1 MRGADTFTE
10 SLFTMRHLDDFVP
23 LDHPLRVI
31 RVMVNKALANM
42 DELFARMYAAD
53 IKGGRPSIAPEKLLR
68 AMLIQVLY
76 SVRSERQLMEQ
87 TQYNLLFRWFIGLA
101 MDDAVW
107 VPTVFSKNRE
117 RLIEHDAVIEFFNQI
132 VQQAQEQ
139 ELLSGEHFS
148 VDGTLIQAWAG
159 HKSFVRKDRQGDDDT
174 DAGNFKNQKRS
185 NHTHESTTDGD
196 ARLYRKGK
204 TASELRFMGHTLTD
218 NRHGLVVSAVVTQAD
233 GYAEREAAKAMI
245 NDARQALPGDEPI
258 TITLGA
264 DKGYDAKEF
273 IEALQEM
280 NVLPHVAQNKSGRQ
294 SAVPEAIAGSEGY
307 AISQQKRKLIEQGFG
322 WAKTVGHMR
331 QVLVRGIKKVDQM
344 FVPLII
350 ETPYADNELTERRRN
365 GQQPEIADAKNPSH
379 RPRFAGG
386 RFAWGVYLGRSGPHP
401 RGRLVRDRWHLR
413 HLGRRHE
420 RGNPCGRHGH
430 RRAADRA

>member
-23 LDHPLRVI
+23 LDHPLRMI

-42 DELFARMYAAD
+42 DNLFGQMYAAD

-159 HKSFVRKDRQGDDDT
+159 HKSFVRKDRTDDDGNANT
-174 DAGNFKNQKRS
+174 NANAGNFKDQKRS
-185 NHTHESTTDGD
+185 NDTHESTTDGD

-245 NDARQALPGDEPI
+245 NDARQALPGDDPI

-264 DKGYDAKEF
+264 DKGYDAREF
-273 IEALQEM
+273 IDALQEM

-294 SAVPEAIAGSEGY
+294 SAVPDRIAGSEGY
-307 AISQQKRKLIEQGFG
+307 VISQQKRKLIEQGFG

-331 QVLVRGIKKVDQM
+331 QVLVRGIKKVDQL
-344 FVPLII
+344 FV
-350 ETPYADNELTERRRN
+350 LTMAGYNLTRLRSL
-365 GQQPEIADAKNPSH
+365 GQI
-379 RPRFAGG
+379 
-386 RFAWGVYLGRSGPHP
+386 
-401 RGRLVRDRWHLR
+401 RLQGQV
-413 HLGRRHE
+413 
-420 RGNPCGRHGH
+420 
-430 RRAADRA
+430 